1 MRTWDEIK
9 KNQTVIS
16 REEQSII
23 STLSFLQVQR
33 MKQGISQS
41 DFAKKIGM
49 TQPQLAK
56 IERLDSVP
64 TLTTLNRYAKGLGLQ
79 INLSIAPLKNQN

>member
-1 MRTWDEIK
+1 MKKWSTIL

-16 REEQSII
+16 KEEMSII
-23 STLSFLQVQR
+23 DTLSFLQVQR
-33 MKQGISQS
+33 MKQGISQT

-56 IERLDSVP
+56 IESLDTTP
-64 TLTTLNRYAKGLGLQ
+64 TLMTLNRYAKGLGLQ
-79 INLSIAPLKNQN
+79 INLTISPLKVQ

>member
-16 REEQSII
+16 KEEQSII

-41 DFAKKIGM
+41 DFAKRIGM

-64 TLTTLNRYAKGLGLQ
+64 TLTTLNRYAEGLGLQ
-79 INLSIAPLKNQN
+79 INLSIEPLKNGN